1 MQQYRNIVVLGAAY
15 GGQSAAKVLAEGVSK
30 LPGNWRVVAIDRN
43 SHLNHVYAF
52 PRFAVV
58 GGHEHQAF
66 IRYDGMVPP
75 DKSSRLLNL
84 TAQAQSLS
92 PHVVTLDRALPEHG
106 IPTPKL
112 DFEYAIYALGS
123 TLPAPVNLWGPQ
135 LDAKMRAD
143 PGTVET
149 LQVGSKASGIAWLK
163 AAQKVIREARSVLV
177 VGGGALGIQFATDI
191 ADVYPEKRVTLLH
204 SRAQLLPR
212 FSQEMHNEILR
223 QMNRLNVNVVLGE
236 RLDVQSVA
244 EKKSSLSGERVVR
257 TTAGRELAADLVL
270 MCTGQKPNT
279 EILRALEPTLLN
291 EEGRVRVTRTLQLD
305 SPVFAHMF
313 AKPNTGVLSSLDPA
327 LLVDDGRARVKCT
340 LQLNSP
346 YHPHIFA
353 VGDSADAFDAIS
365 SGRNADFQGCLAAR
379 NILRLIAQ
387 KEDPGRA
394 PEPLEEYTPSP
405 PGIKV
410 SLGLRRAVIQ
420 SQGKV
425 TAVDVGD
432 NDDRRCAGMWR
443 LFGHG
448 RDVSDEYMR
457 A

>member
-1 MQQYRNIVVLGAAY
+1 MLQYRNIVVLGAAY
-15 GGQSAAKVLAEGVSK
+15 GGQSAAKVLAEGVTK

-58 GGHEHQAF
+58 GGREHQAF
-66 IRYDGMVPP
+66 IRYDGMVPAEKP
-75 DKSSRLLNL
+75 NRLLNL

-92 PHVVTLDRALPEHG
+92 PHAVTLDRAFPEHG

-123 TLPAPVNLWGPQ
+123 TLPAPVNLWGPR

-143 PGTVET
+143 AEAVEV

-163 AAQKVIREARSVLV
+163 AAQRVIRDARSVLV
-177 VGGGALGIQFATDI
+177 VGGGALGVQFATDI
-191 ADVYPEKRVTLLH
+191 ADVHPEKRVTLLH
-204 SRAQLLPR
+204 SRPQLLPR

-223 QMNRLNVNVVLGE
+223 QMNRLNINVVLGE
-236 RLDVQSVA
+236 RLDVRSVA
-244 EKKSSLSGERVVR
+244 EKQSSESGERVVR
-257 TTAGRELAADLVL
+257 TVSGRELAADLVL

-279 EILRALEPTLLN
+279 ETLRALEPALLN
-291 EEGRVRVTRTLQLD
+291 DEGRVRVTRTLQLD
-305 SPVFAHMF
+305 SPAFAHMF
-313 AKPNTGVLSSLDPA
+313 AKPNTGVLNSLDPT
-327 LLVDDGRARVKCT
+327 LLAEDGRARVKRT
-340 LQLNSP
+340 LQLDSAD
-346 YHPHIFA
+346 YPHIFA
-353 VGDSADAFDAIS
+353 VGDSADAFGAIS

-379 NILRLIAQ
+379 NILRMIAQ
-387 KEDPGRA
+387 KEDPTSA
-394 PEPLEEYTPSP
+394 PEPLEAYTPSP

-410 SLGLRRAVIQ
+410 SLGLHRAVIQ

-425 TAVDVGD
+425 TAVDVD
-432 NDDRRCAGMWR
+432 DKDDRRCAGMWR

-448 RDVSDEYMR
+448 RDLSDEYMR

>member
-75 DKSSRLLNL
+75 DVSSRLLNL

-92 PHVVTLDRALPEHG
+92 PHAVTLDRAFPEHG

-123 TLPAPVNLWGPQ
+123 TLPAPVNLWGPR

-143 PGTVET
+143 PDMVET

-163 AAQKVIREARSVLV
+163 AAQKVIRETRSVLV

-204 SRAQLLPR
+204 SRTQLLPR

-223 QMNRLNVNVVLGE
+223 QMNRLNINVVLGE

-244 EKKSSLSGERVVR
+244 EKKSSESGERVVR
-257 TTAGRELAADLVL
+257 ITSGRELAADLVL

-279 EILRALEPTLLN
+279 ETLRALEPTLLN
-291 EEGRVRVTRTLQLD
+291 EEGRVRVTRTLQLN
-305 SPVFAHMF
+305 SPAFAHMF
-313 AKPNTGVLSSLDPA
+313 A
-327 LLVDDGRARVKCT
+327 
-340 LQLNSP
+340 
-346 YHPHIFA
+346 
-353 VGDSADAFDAIS
+353 VGDCADAFGALCA
-365 SGRNADFQGCLAAR
+365 GHNAAFQGVHAAQ
-379 NILRLIAQ
+379 NLLRLIASREQ
-387 KEDPGRA
+387 PEAKH
-394 PEPLEEYTPSP
+394 EPLESYEPHP

-410 SLGLRRAVIQ
+410 TLGLNRGVAQLGNDPIVI
-420 SQGKV
+420 
-425 TAVDVGD
+425 
-432 NDDRRCAGMWR
+432 NDKGEVNLQCAAMWK
-443 LFGHG
+443 LFGHENVQSEE
-448 RDVSDEYMR
+448 DMR